1 MPRPVDPAIRER
13 LIDEAVDLLGAGEE
27 VTLRKVATRA
37 GTSTMGVYT
46 HFDGMPGLLLA
57 VRERAFGD
65 LAEQLLTHRRPT
77 ADPIADLVGCGQV
90 YAFFALD
97 EAALY
102 LTMFDIRRDP
112 RQPVAA
118 SMTFAVL
125 VAAVERAQAEG
136 RLTASLDGIAAAT
149 RLWAM
154 THGVVMLVL
163 NGALPEAALDDHLP
177 PMYAAQL
184 VAWGDG
190 PRKAPA
196 SVERG
201 WRRPRTR

>member
-1 MPRPVDPAIRER
+1 MPRPADPAVRER
-13 LIDEAVDLLGAGEE
+13 LIDTTVDLLAGGEE
-27 VTLRKVATRA
+27 VTLRKVATAA

-57 VRERAFGD
+57 VRERGFTY
-65 LAEQLLTHRRPT
+65 LAENLLTIHQPT
-77 ADPIADLVGCGQV
+77 ADPVADLVASGQV
-90 YAFFALD
+90 YVWFAL
-97 EAALY
+97 EEPALY
-102 LTMFDIRRDP
+102 QTMFDIRRDP
-112 RQPVAA
+112 RQPPAA

-136 RLTASLDGIAAAT
+136 RLTAKVDGVAAAT

-154 THGVVMLVL
+154 THGVISLVL
-163 NGALPEAALDDHLP
+163 AGALPESALDEHLP
-177 PMYAAQL
+177 PMYVAQL

-196 SVERG
+196 SVRRG
-201 WRRPRTR
+201 WRLRGS